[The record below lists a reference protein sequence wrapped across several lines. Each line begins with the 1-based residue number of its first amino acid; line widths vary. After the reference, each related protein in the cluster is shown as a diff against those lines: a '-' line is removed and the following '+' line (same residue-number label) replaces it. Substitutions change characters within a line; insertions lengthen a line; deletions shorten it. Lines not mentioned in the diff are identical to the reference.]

1 MPVTPWYTAG
11 TVTGTD
17 WTATSG
23 TLQTAVASD
32 DNVWAQAGSSNVNY
46 LICSNFAVSL
56 PAGAIIEGHEV
67 QIYAS
72 ATDPTIFGQTVT
84 IGCRLSKDAA
94 NAEGNERTGEVLTYP
109 PDSEVTLG
117 GPTDLWAGGWTD
129 TEVEDGGFALLIRK
143 GSDSTDSAGRQVDLV
158 RVRIYYSEP
167 ETGAAVIGGSGQM
180 VYIPGYGVKNTGG
193 DSPRKSE

>member
-1 MPVTPWYTAG
+1 MPVTSWYTAG

-94 NAEGNERTGEVLTYP
+94 NVTGNERTGEVLTYP

-167 ETGAAVIGGSGQM
+167 VAGGGAICAAGQM
-180 VYIPGYGVKNTGG
+180 VYIPDICLKTMTGG
-193 DSPRKSE
+193 IAKDS